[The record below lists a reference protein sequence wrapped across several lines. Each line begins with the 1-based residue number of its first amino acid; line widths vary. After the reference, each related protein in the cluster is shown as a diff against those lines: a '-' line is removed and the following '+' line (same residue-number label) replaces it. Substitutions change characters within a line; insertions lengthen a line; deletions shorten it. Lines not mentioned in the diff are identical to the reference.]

1 MGRMPPGPG
10 LGLDAITVVFKTVRP
25 PRFHIGGSPRT
36 IILNVLLRT
45 LAEHDASGVTR
56 DPSSGLRSLNEAL
69 AMIPSIAAPL
79 QTDPGGFA
87 IGDFWS
93 LTQQAGP
100 LRWPIYFILAFG
112 LIQVFV
118 KLSELIRD
126 RSVSAPLRRVDYS
139 AMSLDE
145 IAALVSRQKA
155 SMLASLQATM
165 INVFQTRPSEGLLH
179 DEITNFVQFQQDQ
192 FQVFRRRM
200 EFLSD
205 TAGALG
211 LMGTVWGM
219 FTVFFQGT
227 AEQDVILRGMGI
239 ALITTLLGLVVS
251 IILNFSATELSSFFN
266 KRLEQVSRKSD
277 ELRFRL
283 MELAP
288 EMPSRGP
295 RGVAARDRP
304 EGSATESGA
313 ASERTG
319 VAGSPPGSKPAHEAG
334 ASTPDAASERR
345 SSVGADAGSP
355 GGGLPGWRYVEFE
368 SESPSVKAGETIEL
382 GVIVRNGSDQPAPG
396 VPVFV
401 KVASGDVALESGGR
415 ALREHSDAAGRVGF
429 ACEAPER
436 VGSFTL
442 EASLPE
448 QPGSP
453 ILQKVEVRAAEP
465 QRIDKEGNN
474 QAAVA
479 GSRLPLPLGV
489 RVHDRFGNP
498 IAGLPIAFSVKE
510 GDGKLGVGQS
520 ERTVSTDA
528 SGLAATP
535 FIVSSAAGQ
544 NVVRATVDGT
554 KSTVEFVAFATEV

>member
-1 MGRMPPGPG
+1 M
-10 LGLDAITVVFKTVRP
+10 
-25 PRFHIGGSPRT
+25 
-36 IILNVLLRT
+36 
-45 LAEHDASGVTR
+45 
-56 DPSSGLRSLNEAL
+56 NEAL

-79 QTDPGGFA
+79 QADPGGFA

-112 LIQVFV
+112 LIQVFI

-139 AMSLDE
+139 AMSLAE
-145 IAALVSRQKA
+145 IAALISRQKA

-165 INVFQTRPSEGLLH
+165 VNVFQTRPSEGLLH

-192 FQVFRRRM
+192 FAVFRRRM

-251 IILNFSATELSSFFN
+251 IILNFSATELSTFFS
-266 KRLEQVSRKSD
+266 KRLEQVSTKSD

-288 EMPSRGP
+288 KTPTGPGRGGSAGEGQEIDA
-295 RGVAARDRP
+295 RSEGAAGASGSSH
-304 EGSATESGA
+304 GSATA
-313 ASERTG
+313 PASQGT
-319 VAGSPPGSKPAHEAG
+319 AGSMGAG
-334 ASTPDAASERR
+334 ASGGASKGGPR
-345 SSVGADAGSP
+345 AP
-355 GGGLPGWRYVEFE
+355 GGELPGWRYVEFE
-368 SESPSVKAGETIEL
+368 GESPSVRAGESIDL

-401 KVASGDVALESGGR
+401 KVASGDVALASGGR

-429 ACEAPER
+429 TCTAPER

-453 ILQKVEVRAAEP
+453 ILQKVEVRPGEP
-465 QRIDKEGNN
+465 ERIDREGNN

-479 GSRLPLPLGV
+479 GTRLPLPLGV

-498 IAGLPIAFSVKE
+498 VQGLPIGFSVKQ

-544 NVVRATVDGT
+544 NVVTASVDGT
-554 KSTVEFVAFATEV
+554 KKAVEFVAFATEV

>member
-1 MGRMPPGPG
+1 M
-10 LGLDAITVVFKTVRP
+10 
-25 PRFHIGGSPRT
+25 SP
-36 IILNVLLRT
+36 
-45 LAEHDASGVTR
+45 S
-56 DPSSGLRSLNEAL
+56 
-69 AMIPSIAAPL
+69 AAPL
-79 QTDPGGFA
+79 QSTQGGFA

-112 LIQVFV
+112 LVQVFI
-118 KLSELIRD
+118 KLYELIRD
-126 RSVSAPLRRVDYS
+126 RSVSASLRQVDYS

-145 IAALVSRQKA
+145 IAELVSRQKA

-165 INVFQTRPSEGLLH
+165 INVFQTRPAEGLLH

-192 FQVFRRRM
+192 FGVFRRRM

-227 AEQDVILRGMGI
+227 AEQEVILRGMGI

-251 IILNFSATELSSFFN
+251 IILNFSSTELSTFFN
-266 KRLEQVSRKSD
+266 KRLEQVSTKSD

-288 EMPSRGP
+288 QVPAHAQTSPATTAAAGLAESPTVDAATSSDAGAPAAAASSRSGGVGDTSRPRPSNGG
-295 RGVAARDRP
+295 GVA
-304 EGSATESGA
+304 S
-313 ASERTG
+313 
-319 VAGSPPGSKPAHEAG
+319 
-334 ASTPDAASERR
+334 STPSMAA
-345 SSVGADAGSP
+345 
-355 GGGLPGWRYVEFE
+355 WRYVEFE
-368 SESPSVKAGETIEL
+368 GDEHLVRAGDSVEL
-382 GVIVRNGSDQPAPG
+382 AVVVRNGSDAPAPG

-401 KVASGDVALESGGR
+401 KIASGDAVMASGGR
-415 ALREHSDAAGRVGF
+415 ALRESSDASGRVRF
-429 ACEAPER
+429 DCRAPER

-442 EASLPE
+442 EANLPE

-453 ILQKVEVRAAEP
+453 SLLKVPVRPGDP
-465 QRIDKEGNN
+465 QRVDKEGNN

-489 RVHDRFGNP
+489 RVRDRYGNP
-498 IAGLPIAFSVKE
+498 VPGLSIGFSVKQ
-510 GDGKLGVGQS
+510 GDGKLGVGQT
-520 ERTVSTDA
+520 ERSVTTDA

-535 FIVSSAAGQ
+535 FIVSSSAGQ
-544 NVVRATVDGT
+544 NVVAATIDGT
-554 KSTVEFVAFATEV
+554 RSTVEFVAFATEG

>member
-1 MGRMPPGPG
+1 
-10 LGLDAITVVFKTVRP
+10 
-25 PRFHIGGSPRT
+25 
-36 IILNVLLRT
+36 
-45 LAEHDASGVTR
+45 
-56 DPSSGLRSLNEAL
+56 LNEAL
-69 AMIPSIAAPL
+69 ALIPSIAAPL
-79 QTDPGGFA
+79 QADPGGFA

-100 LRWPIYFILAFG
+100 LRWPIFFVLAFG

-126 RSVSAPLRRVDYS
+126 RSVSAPLRRVDYT

-145 IAALVSRQKA
+145 IAALISRQKA

-165 INVFQTRPSEGLLH
+165 VNVFQTRPSEGLLH
-179 DEITNFVQFQQDQ
+179 DEITNFVQFQQDH
-192 FQVFRRRM
+192 FGVFRRRM
-200 EFLSD
+200 DFLSD

-251 IILNFSATELSSFFN
+251 IILSFSATELSSFFS
-266 KRLEQVSRKSD
+266 KRLEQVSTKSD

-288 EMPSRGP
+288 ETRTNAGGRGA
-295 RGVAARDRP
+295 GGGGAVADGSAGGAAAGRSE
-304 EGSATESGA
+304 EGSPRSASQATSRPSA
-313 ASERTG
+313 TG
-319 VAGSPPGSKPAHEAG
+319 TEAPPRAG
-334 ASTPDAASERR
+334 ASA
-345 SSVGADAGSP
+345 P
-355 GGGLPGWRYVEFE
+355 GGDLPGWRYVEFE
-368 SESPSVKAGETIEL
+368 GDGPSVRAGGTVDL
-382 GVIVRNGSDQPAPG
+382 AVIVRNGTDQPAPG

-401 KVASGDVALESGGR
+401 KVASGDVALASGGR
-415 ALREHSDAAGRVGF
+415 ALREHSDAAGRVSF
-429 ACEAPER
+429 TCKAPER

-453 ILQKVEVRAAEP
+453 ILQKVEVRPGAPE
-465 QRIDKEGNN
+465 RIDKEGNN

-479 GSRLPLPLGV
+479 GTRLPLPLGV

-498 IAGLPIAFSVKE
+498 VPGLSIGFSVKQ

-520 ERTVSTDA
+520 TRAVPTDA
-528 SGLAATP
+528 AGLAATP
-535 FIVSSAAGQ
+535 FIVSSSAGQ
-544 NVVRATVDGT
+544 NVVTASVDGT
-554 KSTVEFVAFATEV
+554 KGSVEFVAFATEV